1 MKNKT
6 INTAIIGCGRLAKHY
21 FKILNSGAVKGINII
36 GVCDENPSKSNEYA
50 KLFNCAGHTNYETM
64 LKKIKPDLVL
74 ILTPSGFHTL
84 HTRIALEHNTNVM
97 VEKPLSLLS
106 SDTKSLIALAKSKN
120 LILEVAFQNRFN
132 PAIQALKKALDKDRL
147 GKIVSATVR
156 LRWCRYQ
163 EYYEDGWHGTWAQDG
178 GVSNQQAIHHIDAL
192 DWLLGPIDSICSTTG
207 NRLNNLEAEDTMV
220 AIVKFSSGAL
230 GTIEA
235 TTAARPK
242 DYEAS
247 LSVVGEKGLIVVG
260 GIALNKI
267 ETWNFVE
274 PEINDS
280 NIQNLF
286 SQDVP
291 TGYGL
296 SHGPL
301 LQSIVDQLRSDHPIN
316 YDSVEQAFRTTSII
330 HAIYYSDEI
339 KKWVKISDNPI
350 SLRLGKKT

>member
-120 LILEVAFQNRFN
+120 LILEVAFQNRLN

-163 EYYEDGWHGTWAQDG
+163 EYYEDGQ
-178 GVSNQQAIHHIDAL
+178 L
-192 DWLLGPIDSICSTTG
+192 
-207 NRLNNLEAEDTMV
+207 
-220 AIVKFSSGAL
+220 
-230 GTIEA
+230 IE
-235 TTAARPK
+235 K
-242 DYEAS
+242 
-247 LSVVGEKGLIVVG
+247 
-260 GIALNKI
+260 
-267 ETWNFVE
+267 
-274 PEINDS
+274 
-280 NIQNLF
+280 
-286 SQDVP
+286 
-291 TGYGL
+291 
-296 SHGPL
+296 
-301 LQSIVDQLRSDHPIN
+301 
-316 YDSVEQAFRTTSII
+316 
-330 HAIYYSDEI
+330 
-339 KKWVKISDNPI
+339 
-350 SLRLGKKT
+350 